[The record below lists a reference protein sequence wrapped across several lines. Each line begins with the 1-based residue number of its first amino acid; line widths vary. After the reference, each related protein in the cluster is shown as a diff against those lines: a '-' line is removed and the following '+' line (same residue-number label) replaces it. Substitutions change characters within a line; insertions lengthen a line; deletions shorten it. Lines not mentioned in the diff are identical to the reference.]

1 MNNLS
6 VILCTYNE
14 VASIK
19 QTLDKLISREE
30 VNEIIIIDDSSKD
43 GTINIIESY
52 NNKKIKFYIRKDTKG
67 FASAFIFGLFVS
79 NGEHILRF
87 DLDMHDDIDYFI
99 NEYKNNINKDCIIFS
114 RYVDGGKDLRG
125 NFRKVSS
132 SLINKFCQLLLSK
145 KIKDYT
151 SCVMIFK
158 RSLLKDNIPNNSG
171 YANFIIEFVYKLI
184 LLNKN
189 FLEIAYIQKKKT
201 ELNSKSAT
209 NIFIFLK
216 NGFYYLITIIK
227 CYIMK
232 IFN

>member
-14 VASIK
+14 VVSIK

-30 VNEIIIIDDSSKD
+30 VNEIIVIDDSSKD
-43 GTINIIESY
+43 GTINILESY
-52 NNKKIKFYIRKDTKG
+52 NNNKIKFYIRKDTRG

-79 NGEHILRF
+79 SGEHILRF
-87 DLDMHDDIDYFI
+87 DLDMYDDIDYFI
-99 NEYKNNINKDCIIFS
+99 SEYNNNKNKDCIIFS

-125 NFRKVSS
+125 NFRKISS

-158 RSLLKDNIPNNSG
+158 RSLLKVRTI
-171 YANFIIEFVYKLI
+171 
-184 LLNKN
+184 
-189 FLEIAYIQKKKT
+189 
-201 ELNSKSAT
+201 
-209 NIFIFLK
+209 NIFVP
-216 NGFYYLITIIK
+216 IK
-227 CYIMK
+227 DRELSGQY
-232 IFN
+232 